1 VPKEPRQRDNRGA
14 KKSGDTVTR
23 NIVIGMV
30 ALVVLSGVIFTVL
43 DKRSGSETALP
54 ASIEKI
60 DASNNGAPLKGEVLP
75 ENDYGIT
82 FNADAPISINIW
94 EDFQCPFCKFFE
106 DEMDE
111 YIESLIRNKEA
122 KVTYHMTSFPG
133 MESKRA
139 TNAAYC
145 AADESRFIEFHK
157 AIYAVQGAENS
168 GIFSNKNL
176 IEIGKRLGIS
186 SPTFESCVND
196 NKYGDNV
203 EKVYASMAKNKVEGT
218 PTVFINGKLW
228 SRSGSEFVL
237 DEFKAA
243 VEAAKK

>member
-1 VPKEPRQRDNRGA
+1 MPKEPRQRDSRGS

-54 ASIEKI
+54 ASIESI
-60 DASNNGAPLKGEVLP
+60 DSSQNGAPLKGAVLP

-82 FNADAPISINIW
+82 FNVDAPLSINIW

-111 YIESLIRNKEA
+111 YIEGLIRNQEA
-122 KVTYHMTSFPG
+122 KVTYHMTSFLG

-139 TNAAYC
+139 TNAEYC
-145 AADESRFIEFHK
+145 AADEGRFIEFHK

-168 GIFSNKNL
+168 GIFSNQNL
-176 IEIGKRLGIS
+176 VEIGKRLGIT
-186 SPTFESCVND
+186 SPTFESCVNE

-203 EKVYASMAKNKVEGT
+203 DKVYKSMAKNKVEGT
-218 PTVFINGKLW
+218 PTVFINGKPW
-228 SRSGSEFVL
+228 SRSGSEFKL

-243 VEAAKK
+243 VEAAKQ